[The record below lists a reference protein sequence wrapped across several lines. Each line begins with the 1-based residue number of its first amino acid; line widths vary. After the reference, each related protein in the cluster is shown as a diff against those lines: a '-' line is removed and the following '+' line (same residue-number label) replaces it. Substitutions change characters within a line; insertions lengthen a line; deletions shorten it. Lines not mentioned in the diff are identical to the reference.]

1 DCFFFQA
8 EDGIR
13 DFHVT
18 GVQTCALPIYGAAP
32 PGQAVHELEIEPST
46 SQELRAELPAPLGA
60 EAREVRLALGEG
72 RDTTEGA
79 VSARAITPVPGRE
92 VHLRAVRQLLPVG
105 DVIALEM
112 QGAAL
117 RDPPGQIAARLRPL
131 LHVPRQ
137 QRGRERAEPAG
148 AAPARGGPPPA
159 AARGRRPP
167 RRAPRP
173 PPPAGAR
180 GRGRPGPRR
189 GRGGERGGGNSKCKM
204 SG

>member
-1 DCFFFQA
+1 
-8 EDGIR
+8 
-13 DFHVT
+13 
-18 GVQTCALPIYGAAP
+18 
-32 PGQAVHELEIEPST
+32 
-46 SQELRAELPAPLGA
+46 ELPAPLGA

-137 QRGRERAEPAG
+137 QRAELHPLALGDGPPQARLAVEVPRQREELLKALIVQQPRG
-148 AAPARGGPPPA
+148 VRDVAPA
-159 AARGRRPP
+159 P
-167 RRAPRP
+167 RHREAPLL
-173 PPPAGAR
+173 
-180 GRGRPGPRR
+180 
-189 GRGGERGGGNSKCKM
+189 
-204 SG
+204 